1 MLGLHRTPEGLR
13 TDLRPKNDQARG
25 YSGVGPQGRMF
36 LQFYSPKGHKLLL
49 NTRNNSGLLATEIDK
64 LHDHFLPSKTVV
76 ELVNFTCEW
85 PNSQLDPPLV
95 AGLRRLVVNHSV
107 ASYVIRHDRKSIA
120 GQSWTFYLTQTF
132 AEPDR

>member
-1 MLGLHRTPEGLR
+1 MLGLHKTPEGLG
-13 TDLRPKNDQARG
+13 TDLRPKNDQTRG
-25 YSGVGPQGRMF
+25 YSGVGRQGRMC
-36 LQFYSPKGHKLLL
+36 LLCYSPEGHTLLL

-64 LHDHFLPSKTVV
+64 LHDRFQTSKKVV
-76 ELVNFTCEW
+76 KLVNFTGEW

-95 AGLRRLVVNHSV
+95 AGLRRSVVNHSV

-120 GQSWTFYLTQTF
+120 SHSWNVYLMQTF